1 MLYCWLCWFGQVSRE
16 RDTQIFRWLSHVF
29 SPSQL
34 YLTSVPASECVDA
47 DVVFVVISVLCCR
60 TISINCQ
67 LLAKL
72 NALYF
77 NHQYWYYFNWKHSAL
92 CVRTFDTR
100 VVANNLWSHPG
111 QGPGSARV
119 RVPGMVS
126 YSHPNI
132 LCCWN
137 VHISAFALY
146 VVSPPPDLFIWTQA
160 ILIFSA
166 LMRWVSSPG
175 HGLSIFVSAHFPRVT
190 ETDRS
195 NINSAQ
201 VKYPIL
207 KV

>member
-1 MLYCWLCWFGQVSRE
+1 MLLMYLLWGWEVCCVMLYNYLNQLSIIGQIKCS
-16 RDTQIFRWLSHVF
+16 VF
-29 SPSQL
+29 QSILILFQL
-34 YLTSVPASECVDA
+34 
-47 DVVFVVISVLCCR
+47 
-60 TISINCQ
+60 Q
-67 LLAKL
+67 
-72 NALYF
+72 
-77 NHQYWYYFNWKHSAL
+77 AL

-175 HGLSIFVSAHFPRVT
+175 HGLSIFVSAHFSRVT

-201 VKYPIL
+201 VKFPIL